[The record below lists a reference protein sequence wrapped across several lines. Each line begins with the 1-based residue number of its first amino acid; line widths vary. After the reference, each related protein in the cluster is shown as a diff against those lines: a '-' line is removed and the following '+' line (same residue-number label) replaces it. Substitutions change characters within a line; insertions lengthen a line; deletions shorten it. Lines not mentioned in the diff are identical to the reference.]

1 MSMLMRTSIL
11 VGGLVVLVV
20 GLMIVVA
27 VGVVSFSEER
37 CLSVAEMER

>member
-20 GLMIVVA
+20 GVMIVVA
-27 VGVVSFSEER
+27 VGVVSFSE
-37 CLSVAEMER
+37 

>member
-27 VGVVSFSEER
+27 VGVVSFSE
-37 CLSVAEMER
+37 